1 MVDVSGH
8 HLNMLSIQQV
18 DPERTM
24 RSKMKI
30 YLNTAATSSLIR
42 KMSAKTLIL
51 KLMYNRPQTNEWVRW
66 VVIDIIIGMAI
77 HFITT
82 WMTELQYIHA
92 CQVHTLFHCS
102 PLPLSVC
109 QNKTFRILDV
119 IHQNICDIIHHEY
132 ICIQNYCT
140 KPKR

>member
-82 WMTELQYIHA
+82 
-92 CQVHTLFHCS
+92 
-102 PLPLSVC
+102 
-109 QNKTFRILDV
+109 
-119 IHQNICDIIHHEY
+119 
-132 ICIQNYCT
+132 
-140 KPKR
+140 